1 VPRISEFLGIYIY
14 MYFSDHNPPHF
25 HAIYGQFDAE
35 FAIGDGKLLAGAFPP
50 RAKKLVFEWA
60 AVYREQLMDDWAR
73 ARDHKPL
80 RSIPPL
86 E

>member
-1 VPRISEFLGIYIY
+1 MPRISEFLGIFIY

-25 HAIYGQFDAE
+25 HAVYGQFDAE
-35 FAIGDGKLLAGAFPP
+35 FAVESGDRLAGAFPL
-50 RAKKLVFEWA
+50 RAERLVKEWA
-60 AVYREQLMDDWAR
+60 DLYEKELLENWIR

-80 RSIPPL
+80 APIPPL

>member
-1 VPRISEFLGIYIY
+1 MGIYIY

-35 FAIGDGKLLAGAFPP
+35 FAIENGKRLKGAFPP
-50 RAKKLVFEWA
+50 RAEKLVTEWA
-60 AVYREQLMDDWAR
+60 SIYKKQLEEDWDCAR
-73 ARDHKPL
+73 SHQPL
-80 RSIPPL
+80 NDIPPL